1 MMTRPVR
8 TWARSIKSWGTDMAK
23 KVAVVTGAHQGIGLA
38 TAQRLAA
45 DDINVVL
52 ADILDSEAEASAIRA
67 SGGTAIALTT
77 DVRDDTAVAE
87 LVKQTVHHFG
97 RLDILIN
104 NAAVFEP
111 GIVSDETP
119 EKWDWVVDTNLK
131 GPFLCS
137 KHAVLAMRETG
148 GGVIINIG
156 SEYGIK
162 AGPRRAI
169 YAAAKGGLN
178 QLTKAMAVDHAVDG
192 IRVNCVC
199 PGPILT
205 PLLEKVINEAPD
217 PEAMRA
223 MEIGSTIVRRFGTL
237 DEISAVVAFLCT
249 EPASFITGAIIAADG
264 GVTTI

>member
-1 MMTRPVR
+1 ME
-8 TWARSIKSWGTDMAK
+8 MAK

-45 DDINVVL
+45 DGIDVVL
-52 ADILDSEAEASAIRA
+52 ADILDSEAEAWAIRS
-67 SGGTAIALTT
+67 SGGTAIASTT
-77 DVRDDTAVAE
+77 DVRDDGAVAE
-87 LVKQTVHHFG
+87 LVDQTVDRFG

-111 GIVSDETP
+111 GIAADETL
-119 EKWDWVVDTNLK
+119 ETWDWIHETNLK

-137 KHAVLAMRETG
+137 KHAVQAMRKT

-162 AGPRRAI
+162 AGPRKAI

-192 IRVNCVC
+192 IRINCVC

-205 PLLEKVINEAPD
+205 PLLEKVINEAAD
-217 PEAMRA
+217 PEAIRA
-223 MEIGSTIVRRFGTL
+223 TEIGSTIVRRFGTL
-237 DEISAVVAFLCT
+237 DEISAVIAFVCSD
-249 EPASFITGAIIAADG
+249 EASFITGAIIAADG

>member
-1 MMTRPVR
+1 ME
-8 TWARSIKSWGTDMAK
+8 MAK

-52 ADILDSEAEASAIRA
+52 ADILDSEAEASAIR
-67 SGGTAIALTT
+67 SIGGTAIALTT
-77 DVRDDTAVAE
+77 DVRDEKAVTE
-87 LVKQTVHHFG
+87 LVEQTVDRFG

-111 GIVSDETP
+111 GIAADETL
-119 EKWDWVVDTNLK
+119 ERWDWILDTNLK

-137 KHAVLAMRETG
+137 KHAVQAIRRTG

-192 IRVNCVC
+192 IRINCVC

-205 PLLEKVINEAPD
+205 PLLERVIDEAAD
-217 PEAMRA
+217 PEAMRET
-223 MEIGSTIVRRFGTL
+223 EIGSTIVRRFGTL
-237 DEISAVVAFLCT
+237 EEISAVIAFLCSD
-249 EPASFITGAIIAADG
+249 EASFITGAIIAADG